1 MPLQIGDQGA
11 TTGMTKEIYDKLNE
25 LFQPKVPAENLA
37 DAQKGW
43 KDLAFAIAT
52 GVVGHIANNAEVSG
66 LIVGGTVTLP
76 VANNS
81 ASGPLTLRQTGPTTG
96 LIR

>member
-1 MPLQIGDQGA
+1 MALQIGDQGA

-25 LFQPKVPAENLA
+25 LFKPKVPPENLA

-52 GVVGHIANNAEVSG
+52 GVVQHITNNAQISG
-66 LIVGGTVTLP
+66 LTVGGTVALP
-76 VANNS
+76 VVNNS
-81 ASGPLTLRQTGPTTG
+81 ASGTLTLPQSGSTTG
-96 LIR
+96 LIK

>member
-1 MPLQIGDQGA
+1 MALQIGDQGA

-25 LFQPKVPAENLA
+25 VLMPKVPSDQLA

-43 KDLAFAIAT
+43 KELAFAIAT
-52 GVVGHIANNAEVSG
+52 GVVTHIVEQAEVAGLAVSG
-66 LIVGGTVTLP
+66 NATLTVQGNQATGSVNL
-76 VANNS
+76 N
-81 ASGPLTLRQTGPTTG
+81 QTGVTTG